1 MSTRDRT
8 ISTKP
13 NFLKELGKL
22 PANHQAQILGKVQML
37 ATDPEPDAKTRK
49 RLKGV
54 KDGLCRLRSGDYRV
68 FYSYDDDSVSLY
80 SVRIRSKDTYD
91 AMPDA
96 EELVHGSFDA
106 PATLS
111 GPSSEDFQR
120 WTSPQTES
128 TPLPDTITEE
138 LLEALDVPKSYHGRL
153 LRIETQEDLLGCP
166 GVPDEFL
173 LKLDEHMFVKPI
185 ELVAEEPTL
194 VPVGGIDDLL
204 RFAQGELVSF
214 LLKLDP
220 DQEQYVRWE
229 PSQAGPTLL
238 RGGPGTGKSTVA
250 LYRVREMVDRLR
262 SGGIERPRI
271 LFATY
276 TNALVTF
283 SEQLLESL
291 LGSDYELVEV
301 RTADSVV
308 GTVLAKSGR
317 SSSRPTGSQRAQLQR
332 EVWDAVE
339 LGGNAVQVA
348 AQREAL
354 YRLGPDYVF
363 EEIAVV
369 IQGRD
374 LQSLDEYM
382 QAPRPGRRVIP
393 GGAGRRA
400 VWAVHEG
407 YTAAVEQAG
416 LETWQQARGRAAR
429 IVASAEV
436 PIPSY
441 DAVIVDEAQ
450 DLDFNA
456 LRLLADLC
464 AEPNRLFLT
473 ADQSQSIYPAGF
485 DWSDVHEQLR
495 FDADVGVL
503 ELNHRST
510 RQITEAAGDYL
521 AAGLPDDLAPDPQA
535 FRHDGP
541 FPAVRALGDP
551 DEEADLIA
559 RFLRGATR
567 ELRLTIGSGAVF
579 VPTKHVGRR
588 LAEALEERGI
598 PAAFNDSK
606 SFELDDNAVTVL
618 PLRAA
623 KGLEFPVVAVAG
635 FIGTRYP
642 ELPVGVAN
650 DSNIDL
656 LIRER
661 RTLFVAMT
669 RAMRALL
676 VVTPLGNSSMLF
688 DGFDRELWNAEEA

>member
-8 ISTKP
+8 ISFKP
-13 NFLKELGKL
+13 TFLKELGAL
-22 PANHQAQILGKVQML
+22 PPNHQAQVMSKVGML
-37 ATDPEPDAKTRK
+37 ATDPEPEAKTRK

-54 KDGLCRLRSGDYRV
+54 NEGLCRLRSGDYRV
-68 FYSYDDDSVSLY
+68 FYSYDDESTSLY

-91 AMPDA
+91 SMPDA
-96 EELVHGSFDA
+96 EELTHGSFDA
-106 PATLS
+106 PTAAS
-111 GPSSEDFQR
+111 GPTAEDFQR
-120 WTSPQTES
+120 WISPQTES
-128 TPLPDTITEE
+128 TPLPESITEE
-138 LLEALDVPKSYHGRL
+138 LLEALRVPKSYHGRL
-153 LRIETQEDLLGCP
+153 LPIESQGDLLGCP

-204 RFAQGELVSF
+204 RFAEGELVSF
-214 LLKLDP
+214 LLELDP
-220 DQEQYVRWE
+220 DQERYVRWE
-229 PSQAGPTLL
+229 PSQSGPTLL

-250 LYRVREMVDRLR
+250 LYRVREMIDRLR
-262 SGGIERPRI
+262 EKGIEKPRI

-283 SEQLLESL
+283 SKQLLESL
-291 LGSDYELVEV
+291 LGSDYESVDV

-308 GTVLAKSGR
+308 GTVLAKSGN
-317 SSSRPTGSQRAQLQR
+317 SSSRPKGPQRAQLQR
-332 EVWDAVE
+332 DAWGAVDFS
-339 LGGNAVQVA
+339 GNAVQVA

-354 YRLGPDYVF
+354 DRLGSGYVF

-374 LQSLDEYM
+374 LKSLEEYIE
-382 QAPRPGRRVIP
+382 APRPGRRVIP
-393 GGAGRRA
+393 GEAGRRA
-400 VWAVHEG
+400 VWAVHEA
-407 YTAAVEQAG
+407 YTAAVAQAG
-416 LETWQQARGRAAR
+416 LETWQQARGRAASL
-429 IVASAEV
+429 VADGEARLD
-436 PIPSY
+436 PF

-456 LRLLADLC
+456 LRLLTDLC

-473 ADQSQSIYPAGF
+473 ADRSQSIYPAGF
-485 DWSDVHEQLR
+485 DWSDVHESLR
-495 FDADVGVL
+495 FDTEVGLL

-510 RQITEAAGDYL
+510 RQITEAARDYL
-521 AAGLPDDLAPDPQA
+521 AAGLPDDLAPDPQS

-541 FPAVRALGDP
+541 FPAVRALRDL

-579 VPTKHVGRR
+579 VPTKQAGRR

-598 PAAFNDSK
+598 PAEFHDSK

-635 FIGTRYP
+635 FVGSRYP
-642 ELPVGVAN
+642 DIPGGVAE
-650 DSNIDL
+650 DSNTDFL
-656 LIRER
+656 TRER

-669 RAMRALL
+669 RGMRALL
-676 VVTPLGNSSMLF
+676 VVTPKGNSSMLF
-688 DGFDRELWNAEEA
+688 DGFDPELWNTGTP